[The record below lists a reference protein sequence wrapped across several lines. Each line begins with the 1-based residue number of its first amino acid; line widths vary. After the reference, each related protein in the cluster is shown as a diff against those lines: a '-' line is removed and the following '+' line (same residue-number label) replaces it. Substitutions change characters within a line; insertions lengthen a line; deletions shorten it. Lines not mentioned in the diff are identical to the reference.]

1 MQRRLLAGV
10 TAVALGVSLASCGGE
25 DAAPPATTTATTAT
39 TAAAPCGVDDLDQG
53 VISSFTVT
61 VISNERARA
70 TFVLTRDAE
79 VGVIGF
85 RRLLG
90 RRVPR
95 LRLVGRVPFGPQ
107 RSAVVN
113 ERVFA
118 LPRAA
123 GQPLPP
129 GEYQLTLR
137 AFESGK
143 LNRGAPI
150 DTKSACV
157 RLD

>member
-1 MQRRLLAGV
+1 MVAGL
-10 TAVALGVSLASCGGE
+10 TAVMLAVSLASCGE
-25 DAAPPATTTATTAT
+25 DEPTPPATTAT
-39 TAAAPCGVDDLDQG
+39 TVTTALAPCGADDLDRG

-61 VISNERARA
+61 VVSSEQARA

-79 VGVIGF
+79 VGVVGF

-113 ERVFA
+113 ERVFD
-118 LPRAA
+118 LPRAD
-123 GQPLPP
+123 GRPLPP

-137 AFESGK
+137 AFEAGK
-143 LNRGAPI
+143 LNQGAPI

-157 RLD
+157 RLG

>member
-1 MQRRLLAGV
+1 VRTWLATGLAVATLTTALAG
-10 TAVALGVSLASCGGE
+10 CGDE
-25 DAAPPATTTATTAT
+25 EATPPATTAT
-39 TAAAPCGVDDLDQG
+39 TTVAAAPCGPDDLMQG
-53 VISSFTVT
+53 VISSFKVE

-70 TFVLTRDAE
+70 TFVLTREAE
-79 VGVIGF
+79 VGVLGF

-113 ERVFA
+113 ERTFT
-118 LPRAA
+118 LPRP
-123 GQPLPP
+123 GGKPLAR
-129 GEYQLTLR
+129 GSYQLTLR

-143 LNRGAPI
+143 LNQGAPI

-157 RLD
+157 TLR

>member
-1 MQRRLLAGV
+1 MLA
-10 TAVALGVSLASCGGE
+10 VSLASCGGD
-25 DAAPPATTTATTAT
+25 DATPPATTATTAT
-39 TAAAPCGVDDLDQG
+39 TAAAACGIDDLDQG

-61 VISNERARA
+61 VIANDRARA

-95 LRLVGRVPFGPQ
+95 LQLVGRVPFGPQ

-113 ERVFA
+113 ERVFD
-118 LPRAA
+118 LPRRG
-123 GQPLPP
+123 GQPLPA
-129 GEYQLTLR
+129 GDYQLTLR
-137 AFESGK
+137 AFASGK
-143 LNRGAPI
+143 LNQGAPL

-157 RLD
+157 RVD